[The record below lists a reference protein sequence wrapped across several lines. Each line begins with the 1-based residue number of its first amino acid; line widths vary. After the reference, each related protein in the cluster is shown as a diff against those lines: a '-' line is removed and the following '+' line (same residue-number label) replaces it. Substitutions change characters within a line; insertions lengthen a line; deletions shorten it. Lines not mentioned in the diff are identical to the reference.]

1 MTYLSDVPVLFLGGK
16 IPACWGLRDEGKAVV
31 GPPGKAPGIW
41 CGWSWSG
48 LWMKVFEMEVTKW
61 WVEKVKVKVTQLCLT
76 VCDPTDYTVLG
87 ILQARKL
94 EWVVFPFSRGSS
106 QPRDQ
111 TQVSCIAG
119 GFFTS

>member
-1 MTYLSDVPVLFLGGK
+1 
-16 IPACWGLRDEGKAVV
+16 
-31 GPPGKAPGIW
+31 
-41 CGWSWSG
+41 
-48 LWMKVFEMEVTKW
+48 MKVFETEVTKW

-111 TQVSCIAG
+111 THVSCIAG
-119 GFFTS
+119 KFFTS

>member
-1 MTYLSDVPVLFLGGK
+1 
-16 IPACWGLRDEGKAVV
+16 
-31 GPPGKAPGIW
+31 
-41 CGWSWSG
+41 
-48 LWMKVFEMEVTKW
+48 MKVFEMEVTKW

-94 EWVVFPFSRGSS
+94 EWVVFPFTRGSS
-106 QPRDQ
+106 QPGDR

-119 GFFTS
+119 SFFTS